1 MINCILKM
9 LGVSLVQG
17 YDTFT
22 VWSILVI
29 PAVAAALLLLVA
41 GLRGVAAYTAVG
53 RTHAL
58 AGWTLVG
65 VAAATYL
72 AVALWSAP
80 SRNDF
85 KQFAIA
91 NVKDK
96 TAAAETRK
104 MSMLVDT
111 GRTRE
116 AIPEKLDLEQSTA
129 LLRAI
134 QTYLDDAG
142 DDEQATAFHTVLGD
156 YIKSVPSVNAARQ
169 DAVQTTAML
178 LEAIFQNARV
188 EDLQRLLGEIF
199 RTGDLGGAVKTTFK
213 SWFKELG
220 QDARPSIEEAAYQTG
235 IPNERDSR
243 EIAYRSGYG
252 TPALGVIRFFVAAQR
267 WFRGLLWFLA
277 AAGLGFWFVAGGRR
291 IMDRAGE
298 FKRGHE
304 RRLDRILSGNR

>member
-9 LGVSLVQG
+9 LGVSLAQG

-80 SRNDF
+80 SRNEF

-96 TAAAETRK
+96 TAVAESRR

-111 GRTRE
+111 GKTRE
-116 AIPEKLDLEQSTA
+116 AIPEKLDAEKSTA

-134 QTYLDDAG
+134 QAYLAEAG
-142 DDEQATAFHTVLGD
+142 DDEQTQAFNVVLGD
-156 YIKSVPSVNAARQ
+156 YLKSVPSLDAAVR
-169 DAVQTTAML
+169 DALKTGLQL
-178 LEAIFQNARV
+178 FEAVLQNARP
-188 EDLQRLLGEIF
+188 EDAQRLLGETF
-199 RTGDLGGAVKTTFK
+199 RSGDLGGAVKTTFK

-267 WFRGLLWFLA
+267 WFRGLPWFLA
-277 AAGLGFWFVAGGRR
+277 AAGLGLWFVAGGLR
-291 IMDRAGE
+291 ITERAGE

-304 RRLDRILSGNR
+304 RRLDRILSGTR